1 MDIDIEQLRK
11 DLIDYYGTAMFNAS
25 PMALMD
31 VSKAEKANGQELIR
45 MAQAAGLNL
54 NQYQR

>member
-1 MDIDIEQLRK
+1 MYIDIERLRK
-11 DLIDYYGTAMFNAS
+11 DLINYYGTAMINAS